1 MTEEQYREMLAAM
14 AKRVEEHPDIAE
26 AWRDL
31 AQAKMM
37 GGDFD
42 GAIDDCI
49 ESLRLER
56 QRAHHLGKH
65 LHEQQEG

>member
-49 ESLRLER
+49 ESLRLDPKNVN
-56 QRAHHLGKH
+56 ALIILGNIFTN
-65 LHEQQEG
+65 

>member
-1 MTEEQYREMLAAM
+1 MTEEQYKEMLAAM
-14 AKRVEEHPDIAE
+14 AKRVEEHPDLAE

-49 ESLRLER
+49 ESLSRSGINHSKGNR
-56 QRAHHLGKH
+56 K
-65 LHEQQEG
+65 